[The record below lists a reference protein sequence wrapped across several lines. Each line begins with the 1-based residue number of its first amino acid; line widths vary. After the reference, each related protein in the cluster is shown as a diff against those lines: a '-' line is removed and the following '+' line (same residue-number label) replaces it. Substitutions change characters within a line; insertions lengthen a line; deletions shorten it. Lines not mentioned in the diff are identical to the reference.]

1 MKLKPGKIPESILQK
16 TVIGQIEN
24 HRPEV
29 LLGPGIGEDCAA
41 LALPEG
47 EVLVLST
54 DPITGTATDIG
65 KLGILVTLN
74 DLASAGAEP
83 VGVLLTVLLPVDT
96 EEAVLAEIMQQVN
109 AACMKEN
116 IAVIGGH
123 TEVTAVVNQPVV
135 TVTGMGKVKKGC
147 VITTGGAK
155 PGMDLVMTKS
165 IGLEGASILAKE
177 KHDLLTERITGT
189 DRPADAET
197 ILSTATAF
205 DQQLSV
211 LPESRIAVACDVA
224 AMHDVT
230 EGGIRGAV
238 WEMTE
243 ASGVGARVYQEQVTM
258 WPEVKSIC
266 DALKLDPYGLISSG
280 CMLMASADG
289 ETLVDALRAAGIP
302 AAVIGQTTADPER
315 VWVSPEGETAI
326 GPPAADE
333 LYKA

>member
-1 MKLKPGKIPESILQK
+1 MKLKAGKIPESILQK
-16 TVIGQIEN
+16 AVIGQIEN

-29 LLGPGIGEDCAA
+29 ILGPGIGEDCAA

-65 KLGILVTLN
+65 RLGILVTLN

-83 VGVLLTVLLPVDT
+83 VGVLLTVLLPLDT
-96 EEAVLAEIMQQVN
+96 EEAVLRKIMQQVN
-109 AACMKEN
+109 AACQTEN

-135 TVTGMGKVKKGC
+135 TVTGMGRVKKGC
-147 VITTGGAK
+147 VVTTGGAK

-177 KHDLLTERITGT
+177 KKELLLKRLEGT
-189 DRPADAET
+189 TPAPESILET
-197 ILSTATAF
+197 AAAF

-211 LPESRIAVACDVA
+211 LPESRIAVAHGVA

-238 WEMTE
+238 WEMAE
-243 ASGVGARVYQEQVTM
+243 ASHVGVRVEQEKILLR
-258 WPEVKSIC
+258 PEAKLIC
-266 DALKLDPYGLISSG
+266 EALGLDPYGLISSG
-280 CMLMASADG
+280 CMLIATEQG
-289 ETLVDALRAAGIP
+289 EKLVEALGQAGIP
-302 AAVIGQTTADPER
+302 AALIGCTTADPAR
-315 VWVSPEGETAI
+315 IWVSSEKETEI
-326 GPPAADE
+326 EPPAADE
-333 LYKA
+333 LYRV